1 MKANPRLVLGI
12 LAAAIL
18 FPVFVPTA
26 SAQEDELNMALE
38 MNERRVKGLKE
49 LAEKIKNFGFLK
61 VGQDVLGKLDSRDQA
76 EDPFGLAMDPEDELP
91 EVEGSNEPIVEG
103 EEETVIR
110 TSLQEALTKL
120 SITGAFPGRK
130 QIMIGAQE
138 LGVGDEIVIDYKE
151 TVFSLNI
158 LKITSSELVLKDK
171 DTQEEASV
179 QIGFSN
185 ALPEGMSRQVPS
197 TTVEDKAREDSTIV
211 PMSSR
216 AVKVE

>member
-12 LAAAIL
+12 LAAAFL

-91 EVEGSNEPIVEG
+91 EVEGSSEPMVEG

-158 LKITSSELVLKDK
+158 LKITSSELVLKDR
-171 DTQEEASV
+171 DTQEEASIP
-179 QIGFSN
+179 IGFSN

-197 TTVEDKAREDSTIV
+197 TTVEDKAREESTIV